1 MSYTFICEMSVAAW
15 SSDTTPPCICP
26 LPLFL
31 LAQMEPTLPS
41 LIFFSFKI
49 LFQFYSW
56 HFVFILRM
64 PIFCIFVQILHLNFL
79 VQYSHRCAHCSH
91 LQLYNSDAS
100 LFLQCLLQY
109 GEDKLNVTVIYG
121 SPYTFKLLHILL
133 CYFSTQINCSHLW
146 KNY

>member
-1 MSYTFICEMSVAAW
+1 
-15 SSDTTPPCICP
+15 
-26 LPLFL
+26 
-31 LAQMEPTLPS
+31 
-41 LIFFSFKI
+41 
-49 LFQFYSW
+49 
-56 HFVFILRM
+56 M

-121 SPYTFKLLHILL
+121 SPYTFKLRYSKSCCVISLPRLIVHI
-133 CYFSTQINCSHLW
+133 SEKITNI
-146 KNY
+146 